1 LSLPDDPTT
10 TLDRDDTDWYE
21 PIEEDLPPRPRRR
34 LATPATLVLAAVIIG
49 AGGFFAGV
57 KVQKSQGSTA
67 SGATL
72 AGAGSGFPGRPG
84 GGGPAGGGAAGGGPA
99 GGGGSGGPAATGTVA
114 NKHGSTLY
122 VSTPDGTTVKVQ
134 VNKNA
139 KVSRTATTGSK
150 GIYPG
155 DTVVVQGTKSK
166 DGSVS
171 ATQVN
176 ATAKGAS
183 AGGFGGFGGFGGG
196 GGGGGA
202 RPGGATPPGG

>member
-10 TLDRDDTDWYE
+10 TLERDDTDWYE
-21 PIEEDLPPRPRRR
+21 PVEEDLPPRPRRR
-34 LATPATLVLAAVIIG
+34 LATPATLVLVIVIVG

-67 SGATL
+67 SGAAL
-72 AGAGSGFPGRPG
+72 AGAPSGFPGRPG
-84 GGGPAGGGAAGGGPA
+84 GGGAP
-99 GGGGSGGPAATGTVA
+99 GGGGSGGPAATGTVT
-114 NKHGSTLY
+114 NKKGSTLY
-122 VSTPDGTTVKVQ
+122 VSTGNGTTVKVQ

-155 DTVVVQGTKSK
+155 DTVVIQGTTSK

-183 AGGFGGFGGFGGG
+183 SGGFGGG
-196 GGGGGA
+196 GGG
-202 RPGGATPPGG
+202 RPGGSTPPGG

>member
-10 TLDRDDTDWYE
+10 TLERDDTDWYE
-21 PIEEDLPPRPRRR
+21 PVEEDLPPRPRRR
-34 LATPATLVLAAVIIG
+34 LATPATLVLVIIIVG

-67 SGATL
+67 NGATP
-72 AGAGSGFPGRPG
+72 AAAASGFPGRPG
-84 GGGPAGGGAAGGGPA
+84 GAGAAGGAPG

-114 NKHGSTLY
+114 NKKGSTLY

-139 KVSRTATTGSK
+139 KVSRTATTSSK

-155 DTVVVQGTKSK
+155 DTVVIQGTKSK

-183 AGGFGGFGGFGGG
+183 SGFGGFGGFGGG
-196 GGGGGA
+196 GGGGG
-202 RPGGATPPGG
+202 RPGGSTPPGG

>member
-1 LSLPDDPTT
+1 
-10 TLDRDDTDWYE
+10 
-21 PIEEDLPPRPRRR
+21 
-34 LATPATLVLAAVIIG
+34 VV
-49 AGGFFAGV
+49 
-57 KVQKSQGSTA
+57 
-67 SGATL
+67 
-72 AGAGSGFPGRPG
+72 
-84 GGGPAGGGAAGGGPA
+84 
-99 GGGGSGGPAATGTVA
+99 

-139 KVSRTATTGSK
+139 KVSRTATTASN

-166 DGSVS
+166 NGSVS

-183 AGGFGGFGGFGGG
+183 PGGFGGFGGFGGG
-196 GGGGGA
+196 GGG
-202 RPGGATPPGG
+202 RPGGATAPGG